1 MLKLVQ
7 LHACHDLAK
16 PFISALF
23 VVLQFSG
30 ELSTN
35 INQSFFYCNSKRFDF
50 KLYMKGSI
58 WRRFWLVQEVQSA
71 STPAVSSFTD
81 CEATDFNWLSGEN
94 GQFFWRVGKVLFL
107 GTYTLSPSVQQPP
120 FILPKCVFPTLS
132 SFSLSSSFQPP
143 LAQGRMWSNRLNF
156 VNTDCL
162 LSLSLHFDFGF
173 DD

>member
-30 ELSTN
+30 ELSTY

-71 STPAVSSFTD
+71 STPAVSSFTG
-81 CEATDFNWLSGEN
+81 CEATGFIIHWAERMANFSG
-94 GQFFWRVGKVLFL
+94 GLARSYFWVHTLFL
-107 GTYTLSPSVQQPP
+107 P
-120 FILPKCVFPTLS
+120 LS
-132 SFSLSSSFQPP
+132 SNPLSFSQNVFFPHSLHSLS
-143 LAQGRMWSNRLNF
+143 R
-156 VNTDCL
+156 L
-162 LSLSLHFDFGF
+162 LSNHLWLKGECGQID
-173 DD
+173 